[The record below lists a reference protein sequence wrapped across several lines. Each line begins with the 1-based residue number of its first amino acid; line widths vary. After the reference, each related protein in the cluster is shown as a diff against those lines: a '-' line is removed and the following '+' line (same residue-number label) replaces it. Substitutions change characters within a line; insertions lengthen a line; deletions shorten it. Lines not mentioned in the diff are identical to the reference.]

1 MDFERFTPKPM
12 KKDFFSKRII
22 DWYHVNHRD
31 LPWRKTRDPYKIW
44 LSEIILQQTRVAQGL
59 PYYNEFVK
67 TFPTVFVLARAP
79 EQKVLRLWQ
88 GLGYYS
94 RARNLHRCAKEIVKN
109 YNGEFPHSFEEL
121 QKLQGIG
128 PYTAAAIASIAFR
141 ESVAVVDGNV
151 FRVLARVFGIEKD
164 IASNEGKKYFFSLAN
179 ELIDKNQPDLFNQAV
194 MEFGALHCLPKNPK
208 CNECF
213 FSKNCEANQGN
224 LQSLLPVKS
233 KKLKVRA
240 RYFNYFVIHSK
251 NGILMH
257 ERNGKDIWRG
267 LYDFYL
273 IETSRNKK
281 TESLIKEDKFLSKSA
296 IIRESEVYKHI
307 LSHQKL
313 MVKFIEV
320 RKSLSKKDETTAK
333 NFGLKKFTFKE
344 IAKLP
349 KPILIDRFLQ
359 ENP

>member
-1 MDFERFTPKPM
+1 MNV
-12 KKDFFSKRII
+12 KDAELIRKNLFSEKLI

-59 PYYNEFVK
+59 PYYMEFVK
-67 TFPTVFVLARAP
+67 TFPTVFDLAKAP
-79 EQKVLRLWQ
+79 EKKVLRLWQ

-94 RARNLHRCAKEIVKN
+94 RARNLHRCAKDIIKN
-109 YNGEFPHSFEEL
+109 YKGEFPSSFEEL

-128 PYTAAAIASIAFR
+128 LYTAAAIASIAFR

-151 FRVLARVFGIEKD
+151 FRVLARVFGIDKD
-164 IASNEGKKYFFSLAN
+164 IVSDEGKKHFFSLAN

-208 CNECF
+208 CNECI
-213 FSKNCEANQGN
+213 FSKSCEANQKS
-224 LQSLLPVKS
+224 LQALLPVKS
-233 KKLKVRA
+233 KKAKVKT
-240 RYFNYFVIHSK
+240 RYFNYFVIHTK
-251 NGILMH
+251 NGILMR

-273 IETSRNKK
+273 IETVRSKK
-281 TESLIKEDKFLSKSA
+281 AQSLVKEDNFLLKA
-296 IIRESEVYKHI
+296 TIIRESEVYKHI

-313 MVKFIEV
+313 KVKFIDV
-320 RKSLSKKDETTAK
+320 QKMLSKEEEMAIK
-333 NFGLKKFTFKE
+333 NLGLKKFTLKE
-344 IAKLP
+344 ISKLP
-349 KPILIDRFLQ
+349 KPILIDRFLK
-359 ENP
+359 ENS